1 MKKAGIF
8 FSLALL
14 LNLLSGP
21 AYSSIFYEVE
31 PNNSWGTAQLL
42 QPTDGIL
49 DVYGSRVGNDS
60 ADYYS
65 FFATA
70 ESLLSLRVY
79 TANQNDP
86 AIDPVL
92 ALFSSTGTLLFSD
105 DDTFGYSPA
114 FLNYKIPSSGLYIL
128 AVSGSGDFDFTGGGS
143 AGWDYRLTT
152 VPLPVPLPA
161 AAWLMMGGML
171 MMGSFM
177 RRTST
182 KVGVHVD
189 S

>member
-14 LNLLSGP
+14 SNLLSGP
-21 AYSSIFYEVE
+21 AYSAVFFEVE
-31 PNNSWGTAQLL
+31 PNNSLSTAQLL

-49 DVYGSRVGNDS
+49 DIYGSRVGNDS

-70 ESLLSLRVY
+70 QSLLSLMVY
-79 TANQNDP
+79 TADQNDP
-86 AIDPVL
+86 AIDPTL
-92 ALFSSTGTLLFSD
+92 ALFSSTGTLLLSA

-152 VPLPVPLPA
+152 IPLPVPLPA
-161 AAWLMMGGML
+161 AAWLMMGGMV

-182 KVGVHVD
+182 KAA
-189 S
+189 SI